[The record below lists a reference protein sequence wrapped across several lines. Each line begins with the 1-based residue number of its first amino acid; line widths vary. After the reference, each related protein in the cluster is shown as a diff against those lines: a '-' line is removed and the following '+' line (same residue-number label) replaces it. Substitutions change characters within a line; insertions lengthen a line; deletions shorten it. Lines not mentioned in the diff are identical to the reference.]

1 MGRGP
6 RKEEWEAITAR
17 VSPDSAKRLRI
28 AAARRGVTTG
38 IILDEVIQATLPA
51 DKQPEF
57 RPANATGTDRH
68 SIHYLKREMIRLG
81 LSQGALSRLLG
92 ITQKAVNLWFQ
103 KGNVPEA
110 RWKTILESLEKVMK
124 EKVGK

>member
-6 RKEEWEAITAR
+6 RKDEWEAITAR
-17 VSPDSAKRLRI
+17 ISPDSARRLRI

-38 IILDEVIQATLPA
+38 VVLDEVIQATLPA
-51 DKQPEF
+51 DRQPAF
-57 RPANATGTDRH
+57 RPVNTSGADNRT
-68 SIHYLKREMIRLG
+68 IHFLKREMVRLG
-81 LSQGALSRLLG
+81 LSQSALSRLLG

-103 KGNVPEA
+103 KGNVPEV
-110 RWKTILESLEKVMK
+110 RWDAILKALEVVTK